1 MTITLKGIPHRLV
14 AFLTLFPLYLTPSN
28 RPMSSLS
35 LLSISCSCDFPS
47 PSVFLLYMSCLVL
60 PFPKHSLSL
69 SFRSYHSR
77 LSCLASFSNLFSRSL
92 APTPLSPFTLS
103 LSLSLCVYV
112 CIYMPASVC
121 ICVVLSCK
129 RVKSRFACCIELLV
143 GSV

>member
-103 LSLSLCVYV
+103 LSLFLSVSMYVYICLPLYVYV
-112 CIYMPASVC
+112 SYS
-121 ICVVLSCK
+121 
-129 RVKSRFACCIELLV
+129 LV
-143 GSV
+143 RE

>member
-14 AFLTLFPLYLTPSN
+14 AFLTLFPPYLTPSN

-47 PSVFLLYMSCLVL
+47 HSVFLLYVSCLVL

-92 APTPLSPFTLS
+92 APTTLSPSSLSLTLS
-103 LSLSLCVYV
+103 LFLSVSMYVYIYACLCVYV
-112 CIYMPASVC
+112 SYS
-121 ICVVLSCK
+121 
-129 RVKSRFACCIELLV
+129 LV
-143 GSV
+143 RE